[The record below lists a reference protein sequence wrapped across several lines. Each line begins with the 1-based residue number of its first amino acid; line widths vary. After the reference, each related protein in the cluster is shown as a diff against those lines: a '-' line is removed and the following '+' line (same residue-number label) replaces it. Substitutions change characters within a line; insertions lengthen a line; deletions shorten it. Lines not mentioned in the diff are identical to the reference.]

1 MFNKISMYLSENPT
15 LRYWIIRPEWV
26 AIILLII
33 SIIASLQLSPFFADM
48 AFILDSATPYVEYG
62 LIAIVLTLIII
73 SGEIDLSIASMI
85 ALTAV
90 IFGTVYNAGFG
101 MPLSGLIGV
110 LSGALCGLFNGI
122 LVTKLKIPSIIL
134 TIGTLTLFRGIAQ
147 SLASDFSLGGY
158 PSWFVGIDYRYV
170 GIIPIPVI
178 IFTIFALIIGFLLS
192 STIYGKQ
199 LYLIGTN
206 PETAKYSGI
215 KVDRIKLLLFTFSG
229 LISGVAGVL
238 TTSRL
243 AVARFNV
250 ATGAELEIILMVML
264 GGTYIFG
271 GRGNIF
277 GTFIAFWIVVIL
289 RSGLNVARVKIDS
302 QLTILGAMLII
313 AIIFTNYIYAKSQ
326 K

>member
-1 MFNKISMYLSENPT
+1 MFNNLNKYLSDNPT

-26 AIILLII
+26 AVFLLII
-33 SIIASLQLSPFFADM
+33 SIIVSIQLSPFFADM

-62 LIAIVLTLIII
+62 LIAIILTMVII

-90 IFGTVYNAGFG
+90 IFGTFFNAGYNF
-101 MPLSGLIGV
+101 PISALFAILAGL
-110 LSGALCGLFNGI
+110 LCGLFNGI

-134 TIGTLTLFRGIAQ
+134 TIGTLTLYRGIAQ
-147 SLASDFSLGGY
+147 AMASDFSLGGY
-158 PSWFVGIDYRYV
+158 PSWFVGIDYRYI
-170 GIIPIPVI
+170 GIVPIPVI
-178 IFTIFALIIGFLLS
+178 IFVIFSLIVGIVLS

-215 KVDRIKLLLFTFSG
+215 KVDKIKLLIFGLSG

-238 TTSRL
+238 GTSRL
-243 AVARFNV
+243 AVARFNM
-250 ATGAELEIILMVML
+250 ATGAELEIVLMVML

-289 RSGLNVARVKIDS
+289 RSGLNVANIKIES

-313 AIIFTNYIYAKSQ
+313 AIILTNYIYSKSQ

>member
-1 MFNKISMYLSENPT
+1 MLKKISIYLSENPT

-26 AIILLII
+26 AVILLIL
-33 SIIASLQLSPFFADM
+33 SIIASLQLSPFFGDL
-48 AFILDSATPYVEYG
+48 AFIMDSATPYVEYG
-62 LIAIVLTLIII
+62 LIAIILTLIII

-101 MPLSGLIGV
+101 MLFSVLIGV

-134 TIGTLTLFRGIAQ
+134 TIGTLTLYRGIAQ
-147 SLASDFSLGGY
+147 ALASDFSLGGY
-158 PSWFVGIDYRYV
+158 PSWFIGIDYRYV
-170 GIIPIPVI
+170 SIIPIPVI
-178 IFTIFALIIGFLLS
+178 IFTVFALIVGFLLS

-206 PETAKYSGI
+206 PQTAKYSGI
-215 KVDRIKLLLFTFSG
+215 KVDKIKLLLFTFSG
-229 LISGVAGVL
+229 VISGVAGVL

-243 AVARFNV
+243 AVARSNM
-250 ATGAELEIILMVML
+250 ATGAELEIVLMVML

-277 GTFIAFWIVVIL
+277 GTFVAFWIVVIL
-289 RSGLNVARVKIDS
+289 RSGFNVARIKIES

-313 AIIFTNYIYAKSQ
+313 AIILTNYIYSKSQ